1 MISFLKNNWIGGL
14 IAVIYF
20 LLFFFILPLDVA
32 CNYHSTS
39 DYCVG
44 FISKSTIP
52 PFLPQSLLAI
62 DLAFFAPVFWL
73 LNYLNTHLTPI
84 DPNDTALIIL
94 LSSVLFYIAGNIV
107 WGILKKIFKK

>member
-1 MISFLKNNWIGGL
+1 MISFFKNNWLGGL
-14 IAVIYF
+14 IAVMYF
-20 LLFFFILPLDVA
+20 LLFFFIVPLDVM

-52 PFLPQSLLAI
+52 SFLPQSLLPI

-73 LNYLNTHLTPI
+73 LNFLNGTFTPI

-94 LSSVLFYIAGNIV
+94 LSSALFYIAGNIV
-107 WGILKKIFKK
+107 WGILKKIFRR